1 MGISSIRIG
10 SRLIGPGHPPYIV
23 AEAAINHE
31 GDIEIAKKM
40 VHIAHAL
47 GADSIK
53 FQIHVLENE
62 MLRET
67 PQSDNF
73 DESLYD
79 ALNRTNLSIKEH
91 RELKKLCEQLGI
103 QYLCTPFSR
112 DGADLLEKL
121 GVDAYKTG
129 SGELTNLPLI
139 EHIAKKGKPM
149 IISTGMCTVEEVKET
164 VDLVKK
170 IGTPFILTHC
180 VSAYPTPYNR
190 ANLKVIQ
197 KYEKLFGV
205 PVGLSD
211 HSQGIYTALG
221 AAALGACFIEKHFTL
236 NKLAKGPDHPVS
248 IEPQDLL
255 ELVKGARAIFEA
267 LGEERK
273 IFPEEEQIVAWARHS
288 VVSEKPIRKGSVI
301 TKDMVWVKR
310 PGPQPGSIPA
320 REFRRIIGKRAK
332 IDIPKDVQLKWEYLA

>member
-1 MGISSIRIG
+1 
-10 SRLIGPGHPPYIV
+10 
-23 AEAAINHE
+23 
-31 GDIEIAKKM
+31 
-40 VHIAHAL
+40 
-47 GADSIK
+47 
-53 FQIHVLENE
+53 

-79 ALNRTNLSIKEH
+79 ALKRTNLSFKEH
-91 RELKKLCEQLGI
+91 RELKDLCKKLGI

-180 VSAYPTPYNR
+180 VSAYPTPYKR

-197 KYEKLFGV
+197 KYEKLFVV

-255 ELVKGARAIFEA
+255 ELVKGAKAIFDA

-301 TKDMVWVKR
+301 KEDMVWVKR

-332 IDIPKDVQLKWEYLA
+332 IDIPKDVQLKWEYLV